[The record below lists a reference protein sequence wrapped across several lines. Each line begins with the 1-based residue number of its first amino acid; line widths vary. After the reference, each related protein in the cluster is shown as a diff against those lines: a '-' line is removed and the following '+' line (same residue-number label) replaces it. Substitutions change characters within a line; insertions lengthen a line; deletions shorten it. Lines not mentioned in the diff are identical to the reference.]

1 MKILFVTDS
10 LNYRGTTRAILDYA
24 KYNQEFLGNE
34 SVIAYNQELSSV
46 VDMGNE
52 PIVIKNIDFE
62 VVPYS
67 KKESLNHVIEKSNP
81 DLIYRIGSGENYNKQ
96 KDFKSVYH
104 AVFQYKNDQIDAYV
118 SQWLSRELTDY
129 RVPFVPHIVKLPEP
143 TMSYRKFFDI
153 PKDAVVIGRH
163 GGYETFD
170 IEMAKDAVR
179 EYVEMNPNVYFLF
192 LNTKPFFAHNRVIYV
207 NPTYDVQTLSNYI
220 NTCDAMLHA
229 RTRGESFGLAICEFL
244 YHNKPVFAWNGGTD
258 GHHRDI
264 LSKEFL
270 YDSKKDLIEKLDT
283 VKDLKD
289 NFSNA
294 VKDFS
299 PEIVMKKFDEV
310 FIRNEK

>member
-24 KYNQEFLGNE
+24 KYNQEILGNE
-34 SVIAYNQELSSV
+34 SVIAYNKELSNV

-67 KKESLNHVIEKSNP
+67 KKESLNHVVGKSNP
-81 DLIYRIGSGENYNKQ
+81 DLIYRIGSGEKYNKQ

-104 AVFQYKNDQIDAYV
+104 AVFQYHNDQIDAYV
-118 SQWLSRELTDY
+118 SQWLSRQLTDY

-143 TMSYRKFFDI
+143 TMNYRNFFDI

-179 EYVEMNPNVYFLF
+179 EYTEMNPDVYFLF

-244 YHNKPVFAWNGGTD
+244 YHNKPVFAWNGGID
-258 GHHRDI
+258 GNHRDL
-264 LSKEFL
+264 LSREFL
-270 YDSKKDLIEKLDT
+270 YDSKEDLIEKLDT
-283 VKDLKD
+283 NIDLKD
-289 NFSNA
+289 NFSNI
-294 VKDFS
+294 VEDFS
-299 PEIVMKKFDEV
+299 PEIVMSKFDEV